1 MEKIIEKAGVLLEA
15 LPYIKT
21 FRHKVFVVKF
31 GGSIL
36 MNDNI
41 RLSILRDIVF
51 LSFVGIRPVLVHG
64 GGPAIDRRMKEHK
77 LQPEFVEGLRVTD
90 KKTIKIVIRA
100 LSELNRGMVK
110 EIKDLGA
117 NASGLAG
124 CDDNLLK
131 VKKHQSE
138 SDVGYVGDVVS
149 VNSAPI
155 NRLIRRGT
163 IPVIAPIGIGKRG
176 EPYNVNAD
184 EASAHIAS
192 SLRAEKLV
200 LLTNVKGIARV
211 PDDEETLISTL
222 KFEEAEILI
231 NENVIQAGM
240 IPKVRAAIIALKG
253 DVKKAHIIDGS
264 IDHSLLLEIFTDK
277 GIGTEILK

>member
-1 MEKIIEKAGVLLEA
+1 MKKIIEKAGVLLEA

-21 FRHKVFVVKF
+21 FRHKIFVVKF

-124 CDDNLLK
+124 CEDNLLK

-138 SDVGYVGDVVS
+138 PDVGYVGDVVS
-149 VNSAPI
+149 VNLAPI
-155 NRLIRRGT
+155 KRLLRKNT
-163 IPVIAPIGIGKRG
+163 IPVIASIGIGEKG

-184 EASAHIAS
+184 EACAHIAS
-192 SLRAEKLV
+192 SLGAEKLV
-200 LLTNVKGIARV
+200 LLTNVKGVARV

-222 KFEEAEILI
+222 KFEEVEVLI
-231 NENVIQAGM
+231 NEKVIQAGM

-277 GIGTEILK
+277 GIGTEIVK

>member
-21 FRHKVFVVKF
+21 FRHKIFVIKF

-41 RLSILRDIVF
+41 RLSILKDIVF

-64 GGPAIDRRMKEHK
+64 GGPAIDRGMKEHK

-90 KKTIKIVIRA
+90 RKTIKIVVRE
-100 LSELNRGMVK
+100 LSQLNRGMVK
-110 EIKDLGA
+110 EIEDLGA
-117 NASGLAG
+117 KASGLLG
-124 CDDNLLK
+124 CEDNLLK
-131 VKKHQSE
+131 VKKHLSE
-138 SDVGYVGDVVS
+138 PDVGYVGDVVS

-155 NRLIRRGT
+155 NRLVRKNT
-163 IPVIAPIGIGKRG
+163 IPVIAPIGIGEK
-176 EPYNVNAD
+176 EKPYNVNAD

-200 LLTNVKGIARV
+200 LLTNVKGVARV

-222 KFEEAEILI
+222 NFEEAETLI

-240 IPKVRAAIIALKG
+240 IPKVRAAVIALG
-253 DVKKAHIIDGS
+253 GGVKKTHIIDGR

-277 GIGTEILK
+277 GIGTEIIK

>member
-21 FRHKVFVVKF
+21 FRHKIFVVKF

-64 GGPAIDRRMKEHK
+64 GGPAIDKRMQEHK

-124 CDDNLLK
+124 CEDNLLK

-163 IPVIAPIGIGKRG
+163 IPVIAPIGIGKKG

-184 EASAHIAS
+184 EACAHIAS
-192 SLRAEKLV
+192 SLGAEKLV

-222 KFEEAEILI
+222 KFEEAEVLI
-231 NENVIQAGM
+231 NEKVIQAGM
-240 IPKVRAAIIALKG
+240 IPKVRAAIVALKG

-277 GIGTEILK
+277 GIGTEIVK

>member
-124 CDDNLLK
+124 CEDNLLK

-138 SDVGYVGDVVS
+138 PDVGYVGDVVS
-149 VNSAPI
+149 VNSASI
-155 NRLIRRGT
+155 NRLVHKDT
-163 IPVIAPIGIGKRG
+163 IPVIAPIGIGEKG

-192 SLRAEKLV
+192 SLGAEKLV
-200 LLTNVKGIARV
+200 LLTNVKGVARV

-222 KFEEAEILI
+222 NVEEAETLI
-231 NENVIQAGM
+231 NENVIQVGM

-253 DVKKAHIIDGS
+253 EVKKAHIIDGR